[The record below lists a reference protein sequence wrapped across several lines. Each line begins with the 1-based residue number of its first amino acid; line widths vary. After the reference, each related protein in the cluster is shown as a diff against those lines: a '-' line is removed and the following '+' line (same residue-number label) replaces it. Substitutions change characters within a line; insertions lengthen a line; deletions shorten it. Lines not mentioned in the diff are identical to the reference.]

1 MKQLFTIGITCLAL
15 SAHGQLVVQ
24 NGATFFID
32 AGATVTVQGDVTTN
46 TNITGTGKLL
56 MKGSALQTLSLNGF
70 SVPVLEI
77 DNASHVS
84 MGSAGRVTDQ
94 LIMTT
99 GKLQLG
105 NFNLTLNATSTVT
118 GAGAGRFVETNGT
131 GELRRELTAAGT
143 YTLPVGVGNDF
154 TPVTYNVS
162 GGSYSSAFLG
172 ARAVA
177 GSHPAKHPRS
187 TDYLNVYWMLNRS
200 GISGATINTVGTYAD
215 PSSVTGVEADLRS
228 MTFDGTNW
236 TLGTGLD
243 AAANTVT
250 APMTGSSSQ
259 LYAMNRF
266 VLVTPSVMLQGA
278 FDPATGLMHDR
289 LRSIDATQ
297 TPGTPSASNIIPTND
312 PYRTPEYSSQF
323 VHVNN
328 PVAEVAAPSVF
339 YHKANPAEHIVD
351 WVFVELRTRT
361 NDNAAAVIQ
370 TRSAFVR
377 RDGRIVD
384 IDGTSPVYF
393 KNVDAGTNYVIAVR
407 HRNHAGIASK
417 PASPLSLGLS
427 NTNFDFTNT
436 ANTGIYGTAGSA
448 YTQLG
453 NPLKNVLW
461 GGEVSGNNTIRYQGS
476 NGPGPTNMN
485 DRASLLAQ
493 LGNVETNLL
502 GTYTRGDLNMNRVA
516 RYQGSNGV
524 GPTNQNDRAWLLSQV
539 LENNETTIRTQV
551 LPTNL

>member
-1 MKQLFTIGITCLAL
+1 MKQLFTLGITFLAL
-15 SAHGQLVVQ
+15 SAQGQLVVQ

-32 AGATVTVQGDVTTN
+32 AGATVTVQGDVTAN
-46 TNITGTGKLL
+46 ANIAGTGRLV
-56 MKGSALQTLSLNGF
+56 MKGTALQTLNLNGF
-70 SVPVLEI
+70 SVPNLEI

-84 MGSAGRVTDQ
+84 MGTAGRVTNQ
-94 LIMTT
+94 LIMTA

-105 NFNLTLNATSTVT
+105 NFNLTLDAASSVT
-118 GAGAGRFVETNGT
+118 GAAAGRFVETNGT
-131 GELRRELTAAGT
+131 GELRRELTAAGA

-154 TPVTYNVS
+154 TPVTYNLT
-162 GGSYSSAFLG
+162 GGTYSSAFLG

-177 GSHPAKHPRS
+177 GGHPNKHPRS
-187 TDYLNVYWMLNRS
+187 TDFLNVYWALNRS
-200 GISGATINTVGTYAD
+200 GITGATINTVGTYAD
-215 PSSVTGVEADLRS
+215 PSDVTGVEADLRT
-228 MTFDGTNW
+228 MTFDGANW
-236 TLGTGLD
+236 ALGTGQD
-243 AAANTVT
+243 AATNTVT
-250 APMTGSSSQ
+250 APMTGNSSQ

-266 VLVTPSVMLQGA
+266 VLATPSVMLQGA
-278 FDPATGLMHDR
+278 FDATTGLMRDQ

-312 PYRTPEYSSQF
+312 PYRTADYSTQF

-328 PVAEVAAPSVF
+328 SVPEAAVSSVF
-339 YHKANPAEHIVD
+339 NHQANPAENIVD

-361 NDNAAAVIQ
+361 NDDAAAVLQ

-393 KNVDAGTNYVIAVR
+393 KNVDAGTNYVVAVR
-407 HRNHAGIASK
+407 HRNHAGIASR

-436 ANTGIYGTAGSA
+436 ANTGIYGTAGTA

-453 NPLKNVLW
+453 TTLRNVLW
-461 GGEVSGNNTIRYQGS
+461 GGNASGNGFIRYQGS
-476 NGPGPTNMN
+476 NGPGAANVN
-485 DRASLLAQ
+485 DRLSLLVQ
-493 LGNVETNLL
+493 LSSVESTVLS
-502 GTYTRGDLNMNRVA
+502 TYSRGDLNMNRVT
-516 RYQGSNGV
+516 RYQGSNGPGV
-524 GPTNQNDRAWLLSQV
+524 TNQNDRVWLLGQV
-539 LENNETTIRTQV
+539 LGNSESTIRAQV